1 MIRRRAFLQGAVAAG
16 LAILP
21 LAVVA
26 AEPVKVGEIN
36 SYSRFPGFTL
46 SYQKGWQLA
55 VEEIN
60 AKGGVL
66 GGRPLDVLSRDDGG
80 DPSKAV
86 TQANELVAGEGVAL
100 LAGTFLSNVGLA
112 VADFANQKKILF
124 IAAEPLSTKL
134 TWEQGNRYTWRLRP
148 STYMQN
154 AMLAK
159 AAAPMPATRWATI
172 APNYE
177 YGQSAVAEFKKLLV
191 AEKPDA
197 KFVAEQWPALGKLE
211 AGPTVQ
217 ALAAAE
223 PQAIYNA
230 TFAGDLVKFVRE
242 GTTRGLFEHREVVS
256 LLTGEP
262 EYLDPLGAEAP
273 AGWLVT
279 GYPVTEIDTPA
290 HAAFRKAF
298 EAKWH
303 ELPKLGAVVGY
314 AMIHSIAAMLDKAG
328 STETDQMIEAMAGL
342 EVDTPFGKIT
352 WRAIDHQ
359 STMGAF
365 VGRIALKDGKG
376 TMTDWHY
383 VDGAS
388 VMPSDEEIKALRP
401 AE

>member
-1 MIRRRAFLQGAVAAG
+1 MIRRRSFLHGAAAAG
-16 LAILP
+16 LVILP
-21 LAVVA
+21 LAAFA
-26 AEPVKVGEIN
+26 AEPVKIGEIN

-55 VEEIN
+55 VEEVN
-60 AKGGVL
+60 AAGGVL

-86 TQANELVAGEGVAL
+86 TLANELLAGEGTAL

-112 VADFANQKKILF
+112 VSDFAKQKKVLF
-124 IAAEPLSTKL
+124 VAAEPLSTKL

-159 AAAPMPATRWATI
+159 AAAPMPAARWATI

-177 YGQSAVAEFKKLLV
+177 YGQSAVAEFKKLLK

-197 KFVAEQWPALGKLE
+197 EFVAEQWPALGKLD

-217 ALAAAE
+217 ALLAAD

-242 GTTRGLFEHREVVS
+242 GTTRGLFDGREVVS

-273 AGWLVT
+273 VGWLVT
-279 GYPVTEIDTPA
+279 GYPVREIDTPA
-290 HAAFRKAF
+290 HTAFRDAF

-314 AMIHSIAAMLDKAG
+314 SMIRSIAAMLDKAG
-328 STETDQMIEAMAGL
+328 STDTDKMIDAMAGL
-342 EVDTPFGKIT
+342 QVETPFGNIT
-352 WRAIDHQ
+352 WREIDHQ

-401 AE
+401 VE